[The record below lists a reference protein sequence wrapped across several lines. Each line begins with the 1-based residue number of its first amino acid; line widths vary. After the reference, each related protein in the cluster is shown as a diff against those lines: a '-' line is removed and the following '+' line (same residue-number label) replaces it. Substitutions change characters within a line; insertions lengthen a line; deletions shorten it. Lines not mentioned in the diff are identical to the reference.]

1 MPEISINING
11 RHYPIT
17 CEEGEE
23 EHINRL
29 GRYIDKR
36 VKDLA
41 RNVGQIGEA
50 HLLVMTSLVV
60 ADELSEANDRARA
73 AGEEAVNAAA
83 DDLVERLD
91 RAAIAVKG
99 VASQLEHDRAGLGPD
114 LPHK

>member
-11 RHYPIT
+11 RQYPIT

-23 EHINRL
+23 EHITRL

-50 HLLVMTSLVV
+50 HLLVMTSLVI

-73 AGEEAVNAAA
+73 AGDEAVNAAA

-91 RAAIAVKG
+91 RATIAVKG